1 MSPTYNKIITIIFL
15 TTLITIGTSSTWKA
29 TFTPTNTTIT
39 MNEAEIIHL
48 KLEGLNDE
56 LNNDFEIQILSEDSG
71 LARVNRT
78 ILGNEIDSSGDW
90 EGNFTIEGVFL
101 GNTNVYVQKKNSLN
115 QTNVFENKLPVTI
128 TREVRAIDHIFTG
141 SIIVLVSIL
150 YINFGA
156 ALDLTKLKGIL
167 KKPIG
172 PAIGFVGQFLF
183 MPLVSHKLSQIQ
195 KLNKNDFFSVKLRN
209 WTFVI
214 L

>member
-1 MSPTYNKIITIIFL
+1 MCPTYKIILTIIFL
-15 TTLITIGTSSTWKA
+15 TTLITIGTSATWKA

-39 MNEAEIIHL
+39 MNEAEVIHL

-56 LNNDFEIQILSEDSG
+56 LNSDFEIQILSENSG

-78 ILGNEIDSSGDW
+78 ILGSEIDSGGNW

-101 GNTNVYVQKKNSLN
+101 GNTNVYVQRRNSLN
-115 QTNVFENKLPVTI
+115 QTNDFENKLPVTI
-128 TREVRAIDHIFTG
+128 TRQVRAIDHAFTG
-141 SIIVLVSIL
+141 SIILLVSIL

-183 MPLVSHKLSQIQ
+183 MPLVSQ
-195 KLNKNDFFSVKLRN
+195 KLFKKLKLKFFFSVKLRN
-209 WTFVI
+209 RAFII